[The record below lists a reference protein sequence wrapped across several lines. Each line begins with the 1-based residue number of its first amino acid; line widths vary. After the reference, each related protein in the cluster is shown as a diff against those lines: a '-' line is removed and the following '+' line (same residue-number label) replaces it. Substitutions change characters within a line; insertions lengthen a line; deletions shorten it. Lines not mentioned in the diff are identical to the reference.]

1 MYALWTK
8 GGEKRRSTVMKVS
21 RCVYRYVMRV
31 GITVVLLVYAL
42 RTKSGEKGGPHWTG
56 MKVSRYVQT
65 FDIGVFLTCMP
76 CGQRAEKKGGPPS

>member
-1 MYALWTK
+1 
-8 GGEKRRSTVMKVS
+8 MKVS

-56 MKVSRYVQT
+56 MKVSTYVQT
-65 FDIGVFLTCMP
+65 FDIGVF
-76 CGQRAEKKGGPPS
+76 